1 MHTMDILAQCF
12 WALLLNIVSKPR
24 CPHNGYS
31 GSILY
36 DFLIETKVPSA
47 MDIPADIRLELY
59 NSGKN
64 KGLVLGSKAVG
75 ETSLLGGVSV
85 LMALRYSGQSPFF
98 WLQRIMIGYL
108 KTRHWSCQEGR
119 RTRPLG
125 SLRQAFSKFRH
136 RNLCLSLF
144 TTTLILTFSKPD
156 GPATPFRVREA
167 CAVAPE
173 RMQPWPV

>member
-1 MHTMDILAQCF
+1 MGIQGDPCF
-12 WALLLNIVSKPR
+12 
-24 CPHNGYS
+24 GYS

-85 LMALRYSGQSPFF
+85 LMALRYFSQSPFF
-98 WLQRIMIGYL
+98 WLQRIMIDCL
-108 KTRHWSCQEGR
+108 KTRNWSCQEGW

-125 SLRQAFSKFRH
+125 PLRQAFRKLRH
-136 RNLCLSLF
+136 HNIYAYLYSPQR
-144 TTTLILTFSKPD
+144 
-156 GPATPFRVREA
+156 
-167 CAVAPE
+167 
-173 RMQPWPV
+173 